1 MGKEQ
6 NGLNDNIYENG
17 TYINNNPALHA
28 EDSDY
33 KFEYIKKLISSINFS
48 GNRIKVLDVG
58 GGAGLIAAKT
68 CRYLTETQ
76 GKSVDCHA
84 LDISSDILDVQCA
97 NNNYISKAM
106 IDIGEAERESGYD
119 LVLLID
125 VIEHMIEHH
134 EIAEK
139 INNISRNI
147 IYNIPIEKNI
157 MDFLRNIYM
166 RGEYY
171 GSQTLS
177 LGHVHFFSSCSAKRF
192 VSLHHKIVDSIF
204 AEYSGHILNSNH
216 PDYLVQKSNKFRKLE
231 LKFSHFFYRFFKYFA
246 PFLIQGSIFFY
257 VKGRG

>member
-1 MGKEQ
+1 
-6 NGLNDNIYENG
+6 
-17 TYINNNPALHA
+17 
-28 EDSDY
+28 
-33 KFEYIKKLISSINFS
+33 
-48 GNRIKVLDVG
+48 
-58 GGAGLIAAKT
+58 
-68 CRYLTETQ
+68 
-76 GKSVDCHA
+76 
-84 LDISSDILDVQCA
+84 
-97 NNNYISKAM
+97 M

-216 PDYLVQKSNKFRKLE
+216 PDYLVQKSNKLRKLE